1 MNSYAEAKR
10 VPTEQRNTR
19 IVSVN
24 SKLRMLWPIYYF
36 QVRNEA
42 KVLTMCAQN
51 SIIGFNCKGHH
62 LQLAFN
68 RYSSTGQPLN

>member
-10 VPTEQRNTR
+10 VPTEKGNTR

-42 KVLTMCAQN
+42 KSADEVCTK
-51 SIIGFNCKGHH
+51 FNYR
-62 LQLAFN
+62 F
-68 RYSSTGQPLN
+68 

>member
-10 VPTEQRNTR
+10 VPTEKGNTR

-42 KVLTMCAQN
+42 DEVCTKLTVRD
-51 SIIGFNCKGHH
+51 IICN
-62 LQLAFN
+62 
-68 RYSSTGQPLN
+68 